1 MHPITVFLVPL
12 TLTANAQPRSIMS
25 YQFNSATTQ
34 SDEATHLESFV
45 ESITSSSFPNEI
57 RRVLDHLRYLH
68 SENDAGLEGLR
79 DKQDVC
85 LNEIRNSMV
94 ALAASAGLERNNDGE
109 SSLSGQSAQ
118 VPTNEEIMQHLRTH
132 NPQVFQQHN
141 EITMENA
148 RLKQLSAE
156 RMQTAHQL
164 RNMVDMLLG
173 RLNRDLHEFERELGI
188 DSTNDSDHD
197 VVTSQTSLAAAT
209 SITSSPNMELNKANI
224 QALGL
229 DKSRIHDKK
238 NNIRRTS
245 TTTTST
251 NPPHPAVVARSNS
264 VALPIPRS
272 AGTLSSKRPQ
282 DLAAVQLVP
291 ASSEWILAK
300 IIAHDKQKK
309 EYTLSDEDVAENK
322 VYSNIPASQVVP
334 LTKAGTFNRGD
345 KVYAVYPD
353 TTSFY
358 LATVTT
364 CKNNFVMVHFK
375 DDGDEFGVTHE
386 KAVPVWLVMK
396 VPG

>member
-1 MHPITVFLVPL
+1 
-12 TLTANAQPRSIMS
+12 MS

-34 SDEATHLESFV
+34 SDETTHLESFV
-45 ESITSSSFPNEI
+45 ESITSASFPNEI

-68 SENDAGLEGLR
+68 SENDAGIEGLR
-79 DKQDVC
+79 DRQDLC
-85 LNEIRNSMV
+85 LDEVRNSML
-94 ALAASAGLERNNDGE
+94 ALAASAGLKRNNNGE
-109 SSLSGQSAQ
+109 PLLSGHQLSKI
-118 VPTNEEIMQHLRTH
+118 PTDEEIMRHLRTH
-132 NPQVFQQHN
+132 NPQVFQQHD
-141 EITMENA
+141 EILMEHA

-156 RMQTAHQL
+156 RMQTALQL
-164 RNMVDMLLG
+164 KNMVEMVLG

-188 DSTNDSDHD
+188 DSTNDSAND
-197 VVTSQTSLAAAT
+197 VVPAQTSLAAT
-209 SITSSPNMELNKANI
+209 TNISSSPNMELNKANI

-229 DKSRIHDKK
+229 DKSRINDKR
-238 NNIRRTS
+238 NNLRRAS

-251 NPPHPAVVARSNS
+251 HEPHPAVVARSNS

-272 AGTLSSKRPQ
+272 AGTLSSQRPQ
-282 DLAAVQLVP
+282 DLAAIQLVP
-291 ASSEWILAK
+291 ASSDWILAK

-322 VYSNIPASQVVP
+322 VYTNIPASQVIP
-334 LTKAGTFNRGD
+334 LTKTGAYSRGD

-358 LATVTT
+358 LATVTS

-386 KAVPVWLVMK
+386 KAVPVWLVMR
-396 VPG
+396 VPAS